1 MKNLHEEIPASGIFT
16 SIDPYYFR
24 EYSNSDDSSTDSSL
38 ETGENTLQESLA
50 TVYYSQL
57 LICPMRRLKS
67 VVQKLMK
74 KMKIYYQK
82 IILVILAILIS

>member
-1 MKNLHEEIPASGIFT
+1 MKSLHEENPASEIFT
-16 SIDPYYFR
+16 SIDPSYFP
-24 EYSNSDDSSTDSSL
+24 EYSKSDDSLTDSSL
-38 ETGENTLQESLA
+38 ETGENTFQKSLT

-82 IILVILAILIS
+82 IILVI